1 MTMLATFARRSA
13 AVGLAF
19 TWWNELRG
27 NRRAAL
33 GLMAVLALIAAFGI
47 LSLRDATE
55 RMRLRYAQELQH
67 LQRVAAVAEERDWPQ
82 REAASARLRQTLEAR
97 LWTAESDGI
106 ARADIQDWISG
117 VGREIGLPL
126 LDIRLELTKPTGLP
140 ADMRQITATITAR
153 PAEPA
158 VIALLDHVARAPHL
172 IAVDR
177 LNLKQEPEPYL
188 EMVLVGYAKILPGTA
203 ARPRPA
209 PAGTPE

>member
-1 MTMLATFARRSA
+1 MTMLQAFARRSA

-19 TWWNELRG
+19 TWWNELRS

-33 GLMAVLALIAAFGI
+33 LLIAVLALIGAFGF

-55 RMRLRYAQELQH
+55 RMRLRYTQELQH
-67 LQRVAAVAEERDWPQ
+67 LQRVIAVAEERDW
-82 REAASARLRQTLEAR
+82 
-97 LWTAESDGI
+97 LWTAESEGI

-177 LNLKQEPEPYL
+177 FNLKQEPEPYL
-188 EMVLVGYAKILPGTA
+188 EMVLVGYARIVPGTA